1 MNTTFISLK
10 QQTIKANILINRL
23 THRETVAYVSSMHQK
38 GCLSHPQWS
47 HRREGHGC
55 ACHTLHQHIGA
66 PTLHHQGGLADLPS
80 RLCSCESLA
89 HRKCHRPTQCILY
102 PSSSCPA
109 EFLENKLS
117 ETSRKTAHSCLH
129 PLYEKIV
136 LQSPL
141 WGDVA
146 CIRGL
151 QVMMACKP

>member
-1 MNTTFISLK
+1 MPPWNRLQFAIHTQLQKMVFTCTKEDDGTWWTEYWIMNTTFFSLK

-89 HRKCHRPTQCILY
+89 HRKCHRPTLCILY

-109 EFLENKLS
+109 DFLDKQTVRNF
-117 ETSRKTAHSCLH
+117 
-129 PLYEKIV
+129 
-136 LQSPL
+136 
-141 WGDVA
+141 
-146 CIRGL
+146 
-151 QVMMACKP
+151 